1 MSIWRL
7 IKIPLSVNDHS
18 SQIKNFRGSFENPT
32 VILRGGLMIESVAK
46 SFAQTN
52 IFANS
57 EKTFAGSH
65 VGTLAAFVMDNLYV
79 DL

>member
-1 MSIWRL
+1 MAVDQNSFICKRPFFAN
-7 IKIPLSVNDHS
+7 K
-18 SQIKNFRGSFENPT
+18 KNFRGSFENPT